1 MLFDERHDT
10 WATSGRFVPR
20 TFVRPLIRF
29 TQVEAASG
37 GVLLAA
43 AIIAL
48 IWANS
53 AWGDAYHHLFEEV
66 HFELSLGPLHLDE
79 SLGHLIN
86 DGLMAI
92 FFFVVGLEIK
102 RELVLGELSDRR
114 AAALPVVAALGG
126 MVVPALIYV
135 AFTAGSGAEAM
146 RGWGIPMATDIAF
159 AVGVISLLG
168 RRVSASGKLFI
179 LALAIAD
186 DIGAIAVIAVFY
198 TSDLAPAWLLAA
210 VAGLVGVWVA
220 QRSGVRSLAFYLPL
234 GVFIWFATLESGV
247 HATLAGVA
255 LGLMTPAHPLYDP
268 TELDRKTRTILDTYP
283 LGETILDQEHADHEA
298 MLLSEIAH
306 ESVSPLNR
314 LERRL
319 LPWSSFVVIPL
330 FALAN
335 AGVTFEGT
343 DLGTVFTNPVAL
355 GVGLGLLVGKPL
367 GIALFSWIAVRTGI
381 GQLPTAT
388 GWYQILGLGSL
399 AGIGFTVSLFVTG
412 LAFTSDEFTDVA
424 KIGIFAGSML
434 AGLIGALLLIWGR
447 RPAVAEPEAASASA

>member
-1 MLFDERHDT
+1 
-10 WATSGRFVPR
+10 
-20 TFVRPLIRF
+20 
-29 TQVEAASG
+29 
-37 GVLLAA
+37 
-43 AIIAL
+43 
-48 IWANS
+48 
-53 AWGDAYHHLFEEV
+53 
-66 HFELSLGPLHLDE
+66 
-79 SLGHLIN
+79 
-86 DGLMAI
+86 
-92 FFFVVGLEIK
+92 
-102 RELVLGELSDRR
+102 
-114 AAALPVVAALGG
+114 
-126 MVVPALIYV
+126 
-135 AFTAGSGAEAM
+135 
-146 RGWGIPMATDIAF
+146 
-159 AVGVISLLG
+159 
-168 RRVSASGKLFI
+168 
-179 LALAIAD
+179 
-186 DIGAIAVIAVFY
+186 
-198 TSDLAPAWLLAA
+198 
-210 VAGLVGVWVA
+210 
-220 QRSGVRSLAFYLPL
+220 
-234 GVFIWFATLESGV
+234 
-247 HATLAGVA
+247 
-255 LGLMTPAHPLYDP
+255 
-268 TELDRKTRTILDTYP
+268 
-283 LGETILDQEHADHEA
+283 